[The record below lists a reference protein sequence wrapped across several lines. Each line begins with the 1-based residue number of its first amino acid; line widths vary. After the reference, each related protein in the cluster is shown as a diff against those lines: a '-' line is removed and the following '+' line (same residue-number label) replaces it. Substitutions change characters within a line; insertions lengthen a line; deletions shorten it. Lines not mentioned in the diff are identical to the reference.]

1 MGPEGTVT
9 GLADK
14 NELRIRL
21 RNGHEFI
28 MEVRASPH
36 ARDLFDYV
44 DEIVSSTGAT
54 ESHADGSWTR
64 YPPSQIESVTCQ
76 PKGTALNKGPGRKV
90 GL

>member
-1 MGPEGTVT
+1 MT
-9 GLADK
+9 GK
-14 NELRIRL
+14 SELRIRL
-21 RNGHEFI
+21 RNGHEFT
-28 MEVRASPH
+28 MDVRPSPH
-36 ARDLFDYV
+36 ARDLYDYV

-76 PKGTALNKGPGRKV
+76 PKGTAAKHAPGRKV